1 MAFTCEIPIL
11 DCYVRA
17 AYLFDSPGD
26 VELQQVG
33 VPAYADCVVS
43 LDGRGLM
50 FNVLLANGA
59 RFDRLPITAL
69 WCGHAPTRV
78 EPPVYHWQDMALGD
92 LKTFLLPHA
101 PKLAELIAWNCM
113 GPHVEFHKRSLMD
126 GAAIMYWHSAPDAQP
141 VDWTSDCGQ
150 EACSRKGCRRYAP
163 AGTVRHE
170 PCQYLGTFDWPT
182 SGVVPSEGG
191 HHGHKC
197 AHWLIRPDGNL
208 ALQPNNRI
216 GVALASLDQDRLF
229 WRSEKPFNP
238 AVRTWPD
245 AFTSAEF
252 LKPPGQ

>member
-1 MAFTCEIPIL
+1 MPFTCEIPIL

-26 VELQQVG
+26 RELQQIG
-33 VPAYADCVVS
+33 LPAYADCVVS
-43 LDGRGLM
+43 LDGRGLL

-69 WCGHAPTRV
+69 WCGHSPMSYQA
-78 EPPVYHWQDMALGD
+78 DGLALGD
-92 LKTFLLPHA
+92 LETFAIPPA
-101 PKLAELIAWNCM
+101 PRLAELVAWNSM
-113 GPHVEFHKRSLMD
+113 GPHVEFHRRSLMD
-126 GAAIMYWHSAPDAQP
+126 GATVMYWHERMHTVIQHSDLPAPSNR
-141 VDWTSDCGQ
+141 V
-150 EACSRKGCRRYAP
+150 
-163 AGTVRHE
+163 VHE

-229 WRSEKPFNP
+229 WRSEKPFRP

-245 AFTSAEF
+245 AFTSPEF
-252 LKPPGQ
+252 LEPPSQT

>member
-1 MAFTCEIPIL
+1 MPFTCEIPIL

-17 AYLFDSPGD
+17 AYLFDSLGD
-26 VELQQVG
+26 SELQQIG

-43 LDGRGLM
+43 LDGRGLL
-50 FNVLLANGA
+50 FNVLLSNGA

-69 WCGHAPTRV
+69 WCGQATRLSDAPVDHWMAREHHGALPLGALDLFAV
-78 EPPVYHWQDMALGD
+78 PP
-92 LKTFLLPHA
+92 A
-101 PKLAELIAWNCM
+101 PRLSELVAWNAM

-126 GAAIMYWHSAPDAQP
+126 GAAIMYWHDRMHTVVQPDNLP
-141 VDWTSDCGQ
+141 PPSD
-150 EACSRKGCRRYAP
+150 R
-163 AGTVRHE
+163 VVHD

-229 WRSEKPFNP
+229 WRSEKPFRP

-252 LKPPGQ
+252 LDPER

>member
-1 MAFTCEIPIL
+1 MSFTCEIPIL

-26 VELQQVG
+26 RELQQIG

-43 LDGRGLM
+43 LDGRGLL

-69 WCGHAPTRV
+69 WCGHPRGFGTENQWPLGGMDLYV
-78 EPPVYHWQDMALGD
+78 LPPS
-92 LKTFLLPHA
+92 PR
-101 PKLAELIAWNCM
+101 LAELVAWNAM

-126 GAAIMYWHSAPDAQP
+126 GAAIMYWHRDVKPDN
-141 VDWTSDCGQ
+141 VI
-150 EACSRKGCRRYAP
+150 
-163 AGTVRHE
+163 RHE

-182 SGVVPSEGG
+182 SGLVPSEGG

-216 GVALASLDQDRLF
+216 GVAMASLDQDRLF
-229 WRSEKPFNP
+229 WRSENPFRP
-238 AVRTWPD
+238 AARTWPD
-245 AFTSAEF
+245 AFTSTEF
-252 LKPPGQ
+252 LEPPTAR